1 MDSKLKVKELGLP
14 HAPYSMV
21 DSKGHHV
28 ATLYHHKY
36 SHKFAELF
44 ASISDIENLLWSIL
58 EEVENKDVNS
68 TVSIE
73 LMSEITRLLL
83 KFNADENT
91 PKDWK
96 DVIFEKTKHI
106 KNKGILNNNNND
118 NKKTD

>member
-1 MDSKLKVKELGLP
+1 MDFKLQVKELNLP

-21 DSKGHHV
+21 DNKGHHV
-28 ATLYHHKY
+28 ATLYHHDY

-44 ASISDIENLLWSIL
+44 ASIADIENLLWSIL
-58 EEVENKDVNS
+58 EEVESEDINS

-83 KFNADENT
+83 KFNSEKII

-96 DVIFEKTKHI
+96 DVLFEKTKHI
-106 KNKGILNNNNND
+106 KNKGILNNDNND